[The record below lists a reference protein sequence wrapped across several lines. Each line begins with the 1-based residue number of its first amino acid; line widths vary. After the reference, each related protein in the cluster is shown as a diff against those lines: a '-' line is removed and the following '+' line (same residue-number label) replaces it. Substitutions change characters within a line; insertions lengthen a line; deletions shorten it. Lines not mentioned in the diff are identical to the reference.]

1 MDHPDLTISN
11 CMEHS
16 ISPKRVKLNENNVHV
31 VLTQNVHISVFKGT
45 DLPGLDA
52 SGLSDP
58 YVEVSLQPHNWFGAA
73 SKIQKTAILKN
84 TLNPTF
90 NTEFQL

>member
-1 MDHPDLTISN
+1 M
-11 CMEHS
+11 
-16 ISPKRVKLNENNVHV
+16 KENNV
-31 VLTQNVHISVFKGT
+31 VLTHNVHISVFKGT